1 MNQALVSTIKL
12 DLSDI
17 FYNMDNMN
25 KSYYK
30 LLGSMQKICRFVLTT
45 KL

>member
-1 MNQALVSTIKL
+1 MNQTLVSTIKL
-12 DLSDI
+12 DSSNI
-17 FYNMDNMN
+17 FYNMDNMY
-25 KSYYK
+25 KSDYK